1 MSTESVR
8 RFGKY
13 ELRSQLGHGGMA
25 EVWKAYDTQ
34 LQRYVAIKI
43 LHGNLQADPN
53 FVSRFQQ
60 EAQVIASLRH
70 PNIVQIHDFQVSQ
83 PPESSTPTPYMVM
96 DYIEDG
102 TLAHYIANTSARGKI
117 PSPVEI
123 VNLFTSISLAI
134 DYAHS
139 KGMIHRD
146 IKPAN
151 ILLDRHNTTHN
162 SMGEPILTDFGLAKL
177 LGATAGAITAAQ
189 PGTPLY
195 TSPEQAKGY
204 AGNER
209 SDLYSLGVILYE
221 IVTGVPPFRGDSP
234 AAVLAQHVNVTPTS
248 PVLINPNIP
257 PALTMV
263 IMTALSKD
271 PNGRFARATLMTA
284 AIAEALNVPPPESL
298 GQPSFPPDMRNMPT
312 YFRSPDS
319 MPMTVTQSA
328 PGAAQPVY
336 VTPQLT
342 PASTSAVSWQPFQ
355 SGVSGGAAVASAP
368 PVYATPNVAAQ
379 VAPTVPAPTG
389 SSTPPPL
396 KPARRWKGLYT
407 ALIALLILVLLGSG
421 LGAYFVFFHAKSN
434 STPPVVT
441 SVGQAYFLSS
451 GQYNFKSAQG
461 IADEINIQLHNV
473 PAAAS
478 GKSYYAWLLGDIHP
492 QAESRLTKP
501 QLTLPLLLTK
511 LNVTQGNITY
521 TYTTSNHDNFISV
534 ASRMLI
540 TEQDSN
546 STPLFPA
553 TDRSTWRYYAAIPQ
567 TPYGPKGL
575 SALDHIRHLF
585 YQETVLPVLGLYGG
599 LDVWLFRNTEKV
611 LEWSISAQGDYHP
624 LASDIS
630 QGTIN
635 SLLVRIL
642 DYLDGSY
649 NLQHMLVQDLP
660 AGTPI
665 AADPTSSKVSLL
677 SLVPEQTQGTNLG
690 QNPPG
695 YLDHVQLHLQGVAG
709 APDATPQ
716 MRAVANKIITDL
728 QNARA
733 WLEQVRKDAQQLVL
747 MDATQLAQPS
757 SLRLLND
764 MLTNAT
770 YAYTGKLDPRT
781 NQTTPGVIQVHD
793 LIEQLAALNL
803 TAQLPQSI

>member
-8 RFGKY
+8 RLGKY
-13 ELRSQLGHGGMA
+13 ELRGQLGHGGMA

-34 LQRYVAIKI
+34 LQRYVAIKL
-43 LHGNLQADPN
+43 LHANFQADPN
-53 FVSRFQQ
+53 FVSRFRQ

-96 DYIEDG
+96 DYIEDQ
-102 TLAHYIANTSARGKI
+102 TLAHYIANTSARGRI

-151 ILLDRHNTTHN
+151 ILLDKHNTTHN

-195 TSPEQAKGY
+195 TSPEQARGY

-263 IMTALSKD
+263 IMTALAKD
-271 PNGRFARATLMTA
+271 PNARFARATLLTA

-298 GQPSFPPDMRNMPT
+298 GQPAFPPDMRNMPT

-319 MPMTVTQSA
+319 VPMAVTQSS
-328 PGAAQPVY
+328 PGTAMPVY
-336 VTPQLT
+336 ATPQLT
-342 PASTSAVSWQPFQ
+342 PTSSSSVSWQPFQ
-355 SGVSGGAAVASAP
+355 SGTQGGAAVANSAP
-368 PVYATPNVAAQ
+368 PVHATPVVATS
-379 VAPTVPAPTG
+379 APPVIP
-389 SSTPPPL
+389 TPPPVSTTPPPSR
-396 KPARRWKGLYT
+396 PARRWRGLYT
-407 ALIALLILVLLGSG
+407 ALVALLILVLLGSG
-421 LGAYFVFFHAKSN
+421 LGAYFVFFHSN
-434 STPPVVT
+434 SNSAPPVPT
-441 SVGQAYFLSS
+441 SVGQAFFLSS
-451 GQYNFKSAQG
+451 GQYNFSSAQG
-461 IADEINIQLHNV
+461 IADEIQIQLHNV
-473 PAAAS
+473 SAPAP

-492 QAESRLTKP
+492 HVEADPHQAP
-501 QLTLPLLLTK
+501 LTLPLLLAK
-511 LNVTQGNITY
+511 LSVVQGSITY
-521 TYTTSNHDNFISV
+521 LYTTPNHANLISA

-546 STPLFPA
+546 GTPTFPA
-553 TDRSTWRYYAAIPQ
+553 TDRSAWRYYAAIPQ
-567 TPYGPKGL
+567 TAYGNPSL
-575 SALDHIRHLF
+575 SALDHIRHIF
-585 YQETVLPVLGLYGG
+585 YKETVLPVLGLYGG
-599 LDVWLFRNTEKV
+599 LDAWLFRNTEKV
-611 LEWSISAQGDYHP
+611 LEWSISAQGDYHAQ
-624 LASDIS
+624 ASQIS

-642 DYLDGSY
+642 DYLDGSP
-649 NLQHMLVQDLP
+649 NVHLDVP
-660 AGTPI
+660 GGTI
-665 AADPTSSKVSLL
+665 AADKTISQVSLL
-677 SLVPEQTQGTNLG
+677 SVVPEQEQLKNITH
-690 QNPPG
+690 NPPG
-695 YLDHVQLHLQGVAG
+695 YLLHVQVHLQGVAD

-716 MRAVANKIITDL
+716 MRATASKIILDL
-728 QNARA
+728 QNAQI
-733 WLEQVRKDAQQLVL
+733 WLQQVRKDARQLVL
-747 MDATQLAQPS
+747 MDANQLAQPS
-757 SLRLLND
+757 SLALLND

-770 YAYTGKLDPRT
+770 YAYIGQLNPLT
-781 NQTTPGVIQVHD
+781 NQTTPGITQAHD
-793 LIEQLAALNL
+793 LMQQLAELNL
-803 TAQLPQSI
+803 TTQLPQSI

>member
-34 LQRYVAIKI
+34 LQRYVAIKM

-83 PPESSTPTPYMVM
+83 PPESSIPTPYMVM

-102 TLAHYIANTSARGKI
+102 TLAHYIASTSARGKI
-117 PSPVEI
+117 PSPTEI

-151 ILLDRHNTTHN
+151 ILLDKHNTTHN

-271 PNGRFARATLMTA
+271 PNARFARATLLTA
-284 AIAEALNVPPPESL
+284 AVAEALNVPPPEVL
-298 GQPSFPPDMRNMPT
+298 GQPAFPPDVRNMPT

-319 MPMTVTQSA
+319 IPMTVTQSA
-328 PGAAQPVY
+328 PAMAQPVY
-336 VTPQLT
+336 ATPLLT
-342 PASTSAVSWQPFQ
+342 PGSSSSVSWQPFQ
-355 SGVSGGAAVASAP
+355 SGTAGGAVVASAP
-368 PVYATPNVAAQ
+368 PAHATPIV
-379 VAPTVPAPTG
+379 VEPVVPPVPTPPG
-389 SSTPPPL
+389 SSTPPPSQ
-396 KPARRWKGLYT
+396 PTRRWKGLYT
-407 ALIALLILVLLGSG
+407 ALIALLILALLGSG
-421 LGAYFVFFHAKSN
+421 VGVYFAFFHSN
-434 STPPVVT
+434 QTPAVPT
-441 SVGQAYFLSS
+441 SSGQAYFLSS
-451 GQYNFKSAQG
+451 GQYKFSSPQG
-461 IADEINIQLHNV
+461 IADEIQIQLHNV
-473 PAAAS
+473 RAPAP

-492 QAESRLTKP
+492 DKP
-501 QLTLPLLLTK
+501 DTYQSLLKLPLLLEK
-511 LNVTQGNITY
+511 LTVVQGNITA
-521 TYTTSNHDNFISV
+521 TYQDPNHYNLISV
-534 ASRMLI
+534 GSRMLI

-567 TPYGPKGL
+567 TPYGPNRL
-575 SALDHIRHLF
+575 SALDHIRHIF

-599 LDVWLFRNTEKV
+599 LDAWLFRNTEKV
-611 LEWSISAQGDYHP
+611 LEWSISAQGDYNP
-624 LASDIS
+624 QPS
-630 QGTIN
+630 QNTLGIIN
-635 SLLVRIL
+635 SLCVRIL

-649 NLQHMLVQDLP
+649 NVQHMPVPDVP
-660 AGTPI
+660 DRAI
-665 AADPTSSKVSLL
+665 DADQLSSKVALL
-677 SLVPEQTQGTNLG
+677 SIVPEQTQGTNLG

-716 MRAVANKIITDL
+716 MRAIANKIITDL
-728 QNARA
+728 QNARI
-733 WLEQVRKDAQQLVL
+733 WLEKVRQDARQLVL
-747 MDATQLAQPS
+747 MDANQLAQPS
-757 SLRLLND
+757 SLTLLND
-764 MLTNAT
+764 MLTNAS
-770 YAYTGKLDPRT
+770 YAYTGQLAPQT
-781 NQTTPGVIQVHD
+781 NQTAPGVTQVHD
-793 LIEQLAALNL
+793 LIQQLAALNL
-803 TAQLPQSI
+803 TTQLPQSI